1 MMEAAT
7 SDAAA
12 ALLGGTLPPQVGDL
26 SQLKMLNID
35 GGFGPEQIVCS
46 PAGVC
51 TYGRGVH
58 SSTSRLH
65 VSTFCAIHWVFSV

>member
-1 MMEAAT
+1 MEKGT
-7 SDAAA
+7 TVA

-51 TYGRGVH
+51 TYGRGRTLLH
-58 SSTSRLH
+58 FWASREHFLCH
-65 VSTFCAIHWVFSV
+65 TLGGFSVKD